1 MVTKPS
7 ANFLS
12 EFPMWSKVLLQLGF
26 AGVIGGLFIS
36 DSRDRSS
43 QLRDMQIENRT
54 QAKDDRDIFRQEL
67 KAQRDEL
74 KNAVGAMNR
83 AVDVMSKQS
92 TKNDEN

>member
-1 MVTKPS
+1 MK
-7 ANFLS
+7 
-12 EFPMWSKVLLQLGF
+12 KK
-26 AGVIGGLFIS
+26 
-36 DSRDRSS
+36 RSS